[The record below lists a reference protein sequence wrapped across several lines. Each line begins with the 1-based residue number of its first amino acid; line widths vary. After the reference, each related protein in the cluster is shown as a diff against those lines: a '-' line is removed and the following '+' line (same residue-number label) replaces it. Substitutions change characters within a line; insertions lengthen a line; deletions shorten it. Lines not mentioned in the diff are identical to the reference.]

1 MKLLF
6 VNGIGELLQS
16 LIIMLLTILLIGLAM
31 KKLNQPYFVAYI
43 LAGIILGPH
52 CIKVLKNP
60 DTISAIGE
68 LGLLIQM
75 FFIGTKLEVQTF
87 AKQIKKPLIGVVA
100 QLVFS
105 LVFIILIGFFYRWS
119 AKEIL
124 LFTFIISLSSS
135 AIILEYLE
143 KNKELNKPL
152 GILTSGI
159 LVLQDFLLVPMLL
172 TINFL
177 GEKELSLYTIISLI
191 VSLIVVTFLLR
202 QIFLKNKIK
211 FPFPNILQNDH
222 ELQVFV
228 GLLFCFGFAWVTQA
242 INLSAAV
249 GALVAGIFISQS
261 NSMQWLERHLVPF
274 RVFFLSLFFLS
285 IGLQI
290 NIDFLTKH
298 AAMVM
303 LIVFVI
309 LIVNSFINALVFRLL
324 KESWRNSIYAG
335 ALLSQIGEF
344 SLVLCMVAKSQQMVT
359 DFWYQL
365 TLAVVSVTMLMT
377 ATWINIIRTFIYKQA
392 SHIRNTVEFI
402 HRNIKKLSKSAN

>member
-1 MKLLF
+1 MTFLF
-6 VNGIGELLQS
+6 INGVGQLLQS
-16 LIIMLLTILLIGLAM
+16 LVIMLLTILLIGLVM

-52 CIKVLKNP
+52 GIRVLTQA
-60 DTISAIGE
+60 DTISTIGE
-68 LGLLIQM
+68 LGLLMQM

-87 AKQIKKPLIGVVA
+87 AKQIKKPLVGTIA
-100 QLVFS
+100 QLLFS
-105 LVFIILIGFFYRWS
+105 FIFITIIGSFYKWN

-143 KNKELNKPL
+143 KNRELNKPL

-177 GEKELSLYTIISLI
+177 GEKKLSLYTIISLI
-191 VSLIVVTFLLR
+191 VSLVLITFLLR
-202 QIFLKNKIK
+202 KIFLRNKIK
-211 FPFPNILQNDH
+211 LPFPGILQSDH

-228 GLLFCFGFAWVTQA
+228 GLLFCFGFAWITEA
-242 INLSAAV
+242 INLSAAI
-249 GALVAGIFISQS
+249 GAFMAGIFISQS
-261 NSMQWLERHLVPF
+261 NSMQWLEQHLAPF

-290 NIDFLTKH
+290 NIDFLTDH
-298 AAMVM
+298 AAMVL
-303 LIVFVI
+303 LIVLVI
-309 LIVNSFINALVFRLL
+309 LIVNSAINAFVFKLL

-335 ALLSQIGEF
+335 ALLSQVGEF
-344 SLVLCMVAKSQQMVT
+344 SLVICMVAKSQQMVAE
-359 DFWYQL
+359 FWYQL
-365 TLAVVSVTMLMT
+365 TLAVISVTMLMT
-377 ATWINIIRTFIYKQA
+377 AIWINIIRKFIYRYPGPLQL
-392 SHIRNTVEFI
+392 
-402 HRNIKKLSKSAN
+402 KKVLTYKK

>member
-1 MKLLF
+1 MTLLF

-16 LIIMLLTILLIGLAM
+16 LVIMLLTILLIGLAM

-52 CIKVLKNP
+52 CIKIFKNA

-68 LGLLIQM
+68 LGLLMQM

-87 AKQIKKPLIGVVA
+87 AKQIKKPLIRAIA
-100 QLVFS
+100 QLLFS
-105 LVFIILIGFFYRWS
+105 LVFITIIGTFYKWN

-177 GEKELSLYTIISLI
+177 GEKKLSLYTIISLT
-191 VSLIVVTFLLR
+191 VSLIVITFLLR

-211 FPFPNILQNDH
+211 FPFPDILQSDH

-228 GLLFCFGFAWVTQA
+228 GLLFCFGFACVTQA

-249 GALVAGIFISQS
+249 GALMAGIFISQS

-290 NIDFLTKH
+290 NINFLSEHT
-298 AAMVM
+298 AVVI
-303 LIVFVI
+303 LIVLVI
-309 LIVNSFINALVFRLL
+309 LIVNSLINALVFRLL

-344 SLVLCMVAKSQQMVT
+344 SLVLCMVAKSQQMVN
-359 DFWYQL
+359 DFWYQF

-377 ATWINIIRTFIYKQA
+377 AIWINIIRRFIYRHPSYLQLTK
-392 SHIRNTVEFI
+392 VFI
-402 HRNIKKLSKSAN
+402 HKKRAS

>member
-1 MKLLF
+1 MTFLF
-6 VNGIGELLQS
+6 INGVGELLQS
-16 LIIMLLTILLIGLAM
+16 LVIMLLTILLIGLVM

-52 CIKVLKNP
+52 GIKVLTQA
-60 DTISAIGE
+60 DTISAVGE
-68 LGLLIQM
+68 LGLLMQM

-87 AKQIKKPLIGVVA
+87 AKQIKKPLVGTIA
-100 QLVFS
+100 QLLFS
-105 LVFIILIGFFYRWS
+105 LVFIAIIGSFYKWS

-177 GEKELSLYTIISLI
+177 GEKKLSLYTIISLI
-191 VSLIVVTFLLR
+191 VSLILITFLLR
-202 QIFLKNKIK
+202 KIFLKNRINLS
-211 FPFPNILQNDH
+211 FPRSLQSDH

-228 GLLFCFGFAWVTQA
+228 GLLFCFGFAWFTQA

-249 GALVAGIFISQS
+249 GGFMAGIFISQS
-261 NSMQWLERHLVPF
+261 NSMQWLEQHLAPF

-290 NIDFLTKH
+290 NIDFLREH
-298 AAMVM
+298 AGMVL
-303 LIVFVI
+303 LIVLVI
-309 LIVNSFINALVFRLL
+309 LTVNSAINALVFRLL
-324 KESWRNSIYAG
+324 NESWRDSIYAG

-344 SLVLCMVAKSQQMVT
+344 SLVICMVAKSQQMVPE
-359 DFWYQL
+359 FWYQL

-377 ATWINIIRTFIYKQA
+377 AIWINIIRKFIYTNPGSLQL
-392 SHIRNTVEFI
+392 
-402 HRNIKKLSKSAN
+402 KKVLTYKK

>member
-1 MKLLF
+1 MTLLF

-16 LIIMLLTILLIGLAM
+16 LVIMLLTILLIGLAM

-52 CIKVLKNP
+52 CIKIFKNA

-68 LGLLIQM
+68 LGLLMQM

-87 AKQIKKPLIGVVA
+87 AKQIKKPLIGAIA
-100 QLVFS
+100 QLLFS
-105 LVFIILIGFFYRWS
+105 LVFITIIGTFYKWN

-177 GEKELSLYTIISLI
+177 GEKKLSLYTIISLT
-191 VSLIVVTFLLR
+191 VSLIVITFLLR

-211 FPFPNILQNDH
+211 FPFPNILQSDH

-249 GALVAGIFISQS
+249 GALMAGIFISQS

-290 NIDFLTKH
+290 NINFLSEHT
-298 AAMVM
+298 AVVI
-303 LIVFVI
+303 LIVLVI
-309 LIVNSFINALVFRLL
+309 LIVNSLINALVFRLL

-344 SLVLCMVAKSQQMVT
+344 SLVLCMVAKSQQMVN
-359 DFWYQL
+359 DFWYQF

-377 ATWINIIRTFIYKQA
+377 AIWINIIRRFIYRHPSYLQLTK
-392 SHIRNTVEFI
+392 VFI
-402 HRNIKKLSKSAN
+402 HKKRAS

>member
-1 MKLLF
+1 MLFNPLLMIFLF
-6 VNGIGELLQS
+6 VNGIGEMLQS
-16 LIIMLLTILLIGLAM
+16 LVIMLLTILMIGLVM

-43 LAGIILGPH
+43 LAGIILGSY
-52 CIKVLKNP
+52 CTKVLKQA
-60 DTISAIGE
+60 DAIATIGE
-68 LGLLIQM
+68 LGLLMQM

-87 AKQIKKPLIGVVA
+87 AKQIRQPLVGVIA
-100 QLVFS
+100 QLLFS
-105 LVFIILIGFFYRWS
+105 LVFIMMIGYFYNWN

-143 KNKELNKPL
+143 KNNELNKPL
-152 GILTSGI
+152 GTLTSGI

-177 GEKELSLYTIISLI
+177 GEKKLSPYTIIWLI
-191 VSLIVVTFLLR
+191 VSLVIITFLLR
-202 QIFLKNKIK
+202 EIFLKKKIK
-211 FPFPNILQNDH
+211 FPFPDVLKNDH

-228 GLLFCFGFAWVTQA
+228 GLLFCFGFAWFTQA
-242 INLSAAV
+242 INLSAAI
-249 GALVAGIFISQS
+249 GALMAGVFISQS
-261 NSMQWLERHLVPF
+261 NSMQWLEVHLVPF

-290 NIDFLTKH
+290 NIDFFIEH
-298 AAMVM
+298 AA
-303 LIVFVI
+303 LVI
-309 LIVNSFINALVFRLL
+309 LIVLVILMVNSAINTLVFRLL
-324 KESWRNSIYAG
+324 KESWRNSVYAG

-365 TLAVVSVTMLMT
+365 TLAVVSVTMLIT
-377 ATWINIIRTFIYKQA
+377 AIWINIIRRYIYRHPSYLQLTKVLRYYKQA
-392 SHIRNTVEFI
+392 
-402 HRNIKKLSKSAN
+402 